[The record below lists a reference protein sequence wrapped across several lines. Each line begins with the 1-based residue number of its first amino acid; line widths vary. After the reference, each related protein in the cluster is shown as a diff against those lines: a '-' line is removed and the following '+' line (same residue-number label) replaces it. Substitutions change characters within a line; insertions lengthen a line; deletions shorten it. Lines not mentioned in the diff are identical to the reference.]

1 VSVSKTDPDDGERAG
16 EPAGEP
22 VIVPYT
28 ELSVELLHAVV
39 EAFVLREG
47 TDYGE
52 REVPLDQKVA
62 GVLRQLARGD
72 AQIVFDP
79 DTETVG
85 IIAGRPTRESIP
97 RVRGVRPD

>member
-1 VSVSKTDPDDGERAG
+1 VSKTDLEEGERAG

-22 VIVPYT
+22 VMVPYT
-28 ELSVELLHAVV
+28 ELSAQLLRAVV

-52 REVPLDQKVA
+52 REVPLDLKVA

-79 DTETVG
+79 ATDTVG
-85 IIAGRPTRESIP
+85 IVAARPASS
-97 RVRGVRPD
+97 